1 MEISYRVIAVAA
13 LLVGLAI
20 GYILRKIMAGKA
32 LISAEKRAKELI
44 EEAKKNVEAKKKEV
58 ELEAKDLL
66 YRTRAD
72 FEKESKD
79 RRQELLN
86 IEKRLL
92 QKEENLDRKVDILDK
107 KEKDILHRE
116 KSILSREGNIEH
128 KERELDNLVSEEK
141 VRLQK
146 IAGLSVEDAR
156 KLLLERMQNEVQQE
170 ANIMIKRIEDETKEL
185 AEKKAKNIISLAIQ
199 RYAGEHVLESTVS
212 VVNLPNDE
220 MKGRIIGREGRNIRA
235 LEAATGIE
243 VIIDDTPEAVILSGF
258 DMVRREVAKITLERL
273 IADGRIHPAR
283 IEEIVEKVKGE
294 IEDSIREE
302 GEKAAFD
309 VGVHGI
315 HPEIIKLIGRLKYRT
330 SYGQNVLQ
338 HSKEVAFLMG
348 VMASELGIDPVI
360 AKRIGLLHDIGK
372 AVSHEVEGGHAT
384 IGADL
389 AKRYGELP
397 VVLHPIE
404 AHNLDTEPKTI
415 LAVLANA
422 ADAVS
427 AARPG
432 ARRETLES
440 YVKRLKK
447 LEGIADSF
455 RGVEKSYAIQA
466 GREIRVMVQPDKIS
480 DVEAVAVARQI
491 TKKIE
496 SELEYPGQIKVT
508 VIRETRAIEYAK

>member
-1 MEISYRVIAVAA
+1 MEISYIVIAVAA
-13 LLVGLAI
+13 LLLGLAI
-20 GYILRKIMAGKA
+20 GYILRKVMAGKA

-44 EEAKKNVEAKKKEV
+44 EEAKKNVESKKKEV

-72 FEKESKD
+72 FEKETKD
-79 RRQELLN
+79 RRQELLD

-107 KEKDILHRE
+107 KEKEILHRE

-170 ANIMIKRIEDETKEL
+170 ANIMIKRIEDETREL

-315 HPEIIKLIGRLKYRT
+315 HPELIKLLGRLRYRT

-338 HSKEVAFLMG
+338 H
-348 VMASELGIDPVI
+348 
-360 AKRIGLLHDIGK
+360 
-372 AVSHEVEGGHAT
+372 
-384 IGADL
+384 
-389 AKRYGELP
+389 
-397 VVLHPIE
+397 
-404 AHNLDTEPKTI
+404 
-415 LAVLANA
+415 
-422 ADAVS
+422 
-427 AARPG
+427 
-432 ARRETLES
+432 
-440 YVKRLKK
+440 
-447 LEGIADSF
+447 
-455 RGVEKSYAIQA
+455 
-466 GREIRVMVQPDKIS
+466 
-480 DVEAVAVARQI
+480 
-491 TKKIE
+491 
-496 SELEYPGQIKVT
+496 
-508 VIRETRAIEYAK
+508 